1 MSVKSNIVKIGVCF
15 AVLAVPVSQTTFPV
29 FAAEQ
34 TGLKA
39 SQDNVNI
46 PDSTF
51 K

>member
-1 MSVKSNIVKIGVCF
+1 MSMKTKLVKIGVCC
-15 AVLAVPVSQTTFPV
+15 AIVIVPVSQTTLPV

-46 PDSTF
+46 PDAVF
-51 K
+51 